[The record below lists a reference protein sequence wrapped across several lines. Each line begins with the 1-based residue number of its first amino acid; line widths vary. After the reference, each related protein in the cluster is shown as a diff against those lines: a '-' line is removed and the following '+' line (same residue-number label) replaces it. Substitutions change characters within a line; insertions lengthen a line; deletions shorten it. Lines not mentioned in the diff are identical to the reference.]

1 MVKLNIS
8 LIWRREITPDKTT
21 ITELNRCDANILR
34 KEDEMIEIEN
44 FYGKMYT
51 FKVKAKA
58 TVFDNCVQKVEI
70 AKLRDTEKEAL
81 KD

>member
-51 FKVKAKA
+51 SKVKAKA